1 MKVKQLMRAD
11 VVTVPPEMPLKGVAN
26 LFVLNQISGAPVC
39 DAEGHILGVVSEGD
53 ILWKELGLPEERR
66 RGYGLVLDLAYGDS
80 RRGAARTAAEAMT
93 TPAITVS
100 PTAPVSSAAKLMVEN
115 AVNRL
120 PVVEDNQLV
129 GIITRADLVRA
140 FTRSDVEIKEEIRDD
155 VLLETLWIDPR
166 AVSISVVDGQVELAG
181 EVENRTTAE
190 LVEAYVRRVPGVVAV
205 RSVLRWRL
213 DDRRRR
219 LPTTS
224 YSDGLTIH

>member
-1 MKVKQLMRAD
+1 MKVKQLMRAN

-66 RGYGLVLDLAYGDS
+66 QGYGLILDLAHWDS
-80 RRGAARTAAEAMT
+80 RRAAARTAAEAMT

-100 PTAPVSSAAKLMVEN
+100 STAPVSRAAKLMVEN

-166 AVSISVVDGQVELAG
+166 AVSISVVDGQVELGG

-205 RSVLRWRL
+205 RSELRWRL

>member
-1 MKVKQLMRAD
+1 MKVKQLMRAN

-39 DAEGHILGVVSEGD
+39 DDEGHILGVVSEGD

-66 RGYGLVLDLAYGDS
+66 RGYGLLLDLADWDS
-80 RRGAARTAAEAMT
+80 GRAAARTAAEAMT

-100 PTAPVSSAAKLMVEN
+100 PTAPVSRAAKLMVEN

-120 PVVEDNQLV
+120 PVVEGNQLV

-205 RSVLRWRL
+205 RSLLRWRL